1 MKECHK
7 KGKNPTLLIDSVVS
21 LTIHRLLE
29 KQSLFGERPVE
40 YELVCK
46 YLENVV
52 IGKSAAILN
61 DLKDTHRENTPSKK
75 LKHLRKV

>member
-7 KGKNPTLLIDSVVS
+7 KGKNPTLLIYSVVS

-40 YELVCK
+40 YELVFK

-52 IGKSAAILN
+52 IGKICCYFEWS
-61 DLKDTHRENTPSKK
+61 
-75 LKHLRKV
+75 